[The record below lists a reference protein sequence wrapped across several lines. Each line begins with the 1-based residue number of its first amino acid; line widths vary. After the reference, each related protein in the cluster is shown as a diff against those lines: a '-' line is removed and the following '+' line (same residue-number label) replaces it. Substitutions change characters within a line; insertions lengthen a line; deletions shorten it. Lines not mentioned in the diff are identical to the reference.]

1 MNEHA
6 ANAACFNL
14 RGRTNAERLIQLN
27 EENKFAFEYY
37 LLYID
42 LKIVVYISNANVGRR
57 QSTADHGS
65 KIYTDVP
72 TNKRIMGDF

>member
-1 MNEHA
+1 MSTLQMQRA
-6 ANAACFNL
+6 LIL

-57 QSTADHGS
+57 HASADHGS
-65 KIYTDVP
+65 KIYTDVSP
-72 TNKRIMGDF
+72 NKRIMGDF